1 MEDLLVAPSDVT
13 VKPAVS
19 DDVTKFV
26 QVVTDLLLKKPQ
38 TPVEAIALYHDLT
51 VSLAKWVVKDLS
63 ALEQKV
69 ALLGRWAVEEVS
81 TSCWGRK

>member
-38 TPVEAIALYHDLT
+38 TPAEAIALYHDLT
-51 VSLAKWVVKDLS
+51 VNLGKWVVKDLS

-69 ALLGRWAVEEVS
+69 ALLGLWAVEEVS